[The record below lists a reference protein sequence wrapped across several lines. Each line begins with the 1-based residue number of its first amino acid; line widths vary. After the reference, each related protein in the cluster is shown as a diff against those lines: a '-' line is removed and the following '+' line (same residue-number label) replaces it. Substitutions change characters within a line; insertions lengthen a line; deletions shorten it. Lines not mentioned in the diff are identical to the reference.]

1 MRNNGFAMEMTMD
14 AYRLSGRVR
23 RSGRLGT
30 ILMSLGTLLFSVSA
44 YPAAAA
50 QKTFASPEDAAAALV
65 QAVKAHDRAVL
76 LGVLGESSAPWISSS
91 DKVADRALGDRF
103 VAAYETK
110 HSLATEGDKAT
121 LVIGDDDYPFAF
133 PIVKS
138 GDRWRF
144 DTAAGKEEMLAR
156 RIGENELNVIK
167 VMEAVVDAQRE
178 YASVDRN
185 GDGVL
190 DYAQKFASTP
200 GKKDGLYWK
209 TEAGAPPS
217 PLGPLVVSASGQGYR
232 KSDKGP
238 TPFHGYYFRMLKGQ
252 GKNAASGAFDY
263 VVRGHGIA
271 GFAAVAWPAKYGNS
285 GIMTFI
291 VNQDGKV
298 YQADLGPNT
307 QARASSMQRFDPGKE
322 WSPVSAK

>member
-1 MRNNGFAMEMTMD
+1 MEMTLD

-23 RSGRLGT
+23 RSEWLGT
-30 ILMSLGTLLFSVSA
+30 ILMLLGTLLFSASVC
-44 YPAAAA
+44 AATTA
-50 QKTFASPEDAAAALV
+50 QKTFASPEDAAAALL
-65 QAVKAHDRAVL
+65 QAVKAHDRAGL
-76 LGVLGESSAPWISSS
+76 LGVLGQSSEPWITSG
-91 DKVADRALGDRF
+91 DKTADRAVGERF

-110 HSLATEGDKAT
+110 HGITIEGDKAT
-121 LVIGDDDYPFAF
+121 LVIGDNDYPFAF

-144 DTAAGKEEMLAR
+144 DAEAGREEMLAR
-156 RIGENELNVIK
+156 RIGENELDVIK
-167 VMEAVVDAQRE
+167 VMEAIVDAERE

-190 DYAQKFASTP
+190 DYAQKLASTP

-217 PLGPLVVSASGQGYR
+217 PLGPLVVNATGQGYK

-298 YQADLGPNT
+298 YEADLGPNT
-307 QARASSMQRFDPGKE
+307 QAKASAMQRFDPGKE
-322 WSPVSAK
+322 WSPVTSK